1 MYILDAFWSII
12 PGNEAKAYAALGALA
27 AQVEKEEPD
36 TWMYLIHTPNLDP
49 GVNTFPMPGPQQV
62 AFVEGFKDR
71 DAYHQHANSPILK
84 EFFAKNGAYFLNMY
98 GPTVPFMMVQPL
110 EMIDGFI
117 RPGADVM
124 TAWQVE
130 ARWVMKP
137 GCREKVKEALKP
149 YVNAVRTEEPTTLMY
164 TVSVAD
170 MSEQSMARAAVTSRR
185 ARLQLILDQPA
196 GILRSRQRTGVP
208 GFPQGTR
215 RPLRPGRPRLDD
227 ASVHDDVGLETLR
240 RLLPQRSIHR
250 VSVKD
255 RFGTSPPGARV
266 TSTYAEGDESDA
278 KTIVGDADTGSGCV
292 CMPRRLD

>member
-1 MYILDAFWSII
+1 MYIIDAFWSII

-27 AQVEKEEPD
+27 AQVEQEEPD

-71 DAYHQHANSPILK
+71 DAYQRHAASPILK

-98 GPTVPFMMVQPL
+98 GPTVPFMMIQPL

-137 GCREKVKEALKP
+137 GNREKVKAALKD
-149 YVNAVRTEEPTTLMY
+149 YVYNLRTQEPETLMY
-164 TVSVAD
+164 TVSVVD
-170 MSEQSMARAAVTSRR
+170 EGGQSMARPPSQV
-185 ARLQLILDQPA
+185 
-196 GILRSRQRTGVP
+196 
-208 GFPQGTR
+208 
-215 RPLRPGRPRLDD
+215 D
-227 ASVHDDVGLETLR
+227 ALVYNSSWTNQQAFFDH
-240 RLLPQRSIHR
+240 
-250 VSVKD
+250 
-255 RFGTSPPGARV
+255 
-266 TSTYAEGDESDA
+266 
-278 KTIVGDADTGSGCV
+278 GSGSV
-292 CMPRRLD
+292 YQDFLKEHGHLFVQAGTDSTTEPYMTTSVLKRFAGFFRKEAFTG